1 MLNIQSNIKL
11 ADFTTFKVG
20 GPADYFIV
28 VNQSEETLEAL
39 RWAHEQQLRVFVLGG
54 GSNVVFPDEGYR
66 GLVIKLNYKQLTI
79 NNEQITVGAGFS
91 LADLIT
97 ETLKAGLVGLEFAA
111 GIPGSVGGAVVG
123 NAGTYGQDMHDV
135 LDYINYIDID
145 ELKAKHMNTTDGD
158 FAYRHSTFK
167 EHNYVV
173 TEVALSLKKGDTE
186 ASQKLIDERL
196 ALRHAKHP
204 TEPSAGCI
212 FKNILMDQVDTAK
225 LIAHG
230 LDLKPFEVHN
240 KIPAGFL
247 IDNLDLKGKTIGGAQ
262 VSPKHANYIIN
273 LGTATAAD
281 INTLASVIKQ
291 QVRDTYGIQ
300 LQEEVRFVYN

>member
-1 MLNIQSNIKL
+1 
-11 ADFTTFKVG
+11 
-20 GPADYFIV
+20 
-28 VNQSEETLEAL
+28 
-39 RWAHEQQLRVFVLGG
+39 
-54 GSNVVFPDEGYR
+54 VVFPDEGYR
-66 GLVIKLNYKQLTI
+66 GLVIKLNYQQLNI
-79 NNEQITVGAGFS
+79 SNEQVTVGAGFI
-91 LADLIT
+91 LADLIK
-97 ETLKAGLVGLEFAA
+97 ETIKAGLVGLEFAA

-145 ELKAKHMNTTDGD
+145 TLQAKHMNTTDGD
-158 FAYRHSTFK
+158 FTYRHSTFK

-186 ASQKLIDERL
+186 ASQKVIDERL
-196 ALRHAKHP
+196 ATRHAKHP

-212 FKNILMDQVDTAK
+212 FKNILMDQIDTAK
-225 LIAHG
+225 LIEKG
-230 LDLKPFEVHN
+230 LDLKPFEAHN

-273 LGTATAAD
+273 TGTATSAD
-281 INTLASVIKQ
+281 INMLASLIKQ

>member
-1 MLNIQSNIKL
+1 MLNFQTNVPL
-11 ADFTTFKVG
+11 ADYTTFKIG
-20 GPADYFIV
+20 GPADHFVI

-39 RWAHEQQLRVFVLGG
+39 RWAREQHLRVFVLGG

-66 GLVIKLNYKQLTI
+66 GLVIKLNYQQLNI
-79 NNEQITVGAGFS
+79 SNEQVTVGAGFI
-91 LADLIT
+91 LADLIK
-97 ETLKAGLVGLEFAA
+97 ETIKAGLVGLEFAA

-145 ELKAKHMNTTDGD
+145 TLQAKHMNTTDGD
-158 FAYRHSTFK
+158 FTYRHSTFK

-186 ASQKLIDERL
+186 ASQKVIDERL
-196 ALRHAKHP
+196 ATRHAKHP

-212 FKNILMDQVDTAK
+212 FKNILMDQIDTAK
-225 LIAHG
+225 LIEKG
-230 LDLKPFEVHN
+230 LDLKPFEAHN

-273 LGTATAAD
+273 TGTATSAD
-281 INTLASVIKQ
+281 INMLASLIKQ

>member
-1 MLNIQSNIKL
+1 MLNFQSNVLL
-11 ADFTTFKVG
+11 ADYTTFKIG
-20 GPADYFIV
+20 GPADHFVI

-39 RWAHEQQLRVFVLGG
+39 RWAQEQHLRVFVLGG

-66 GLVIKLNYKQLTI
+66 GLVVKLNYQQLNI
-79 NNEQITVGAGFS
+79 SNEQVTVGAGFI
-91 LADLIT
+91 LADLIK
-97 ETLKAGLVGLEFAA
+97 ETIKAGLVGLEFAA

-123 NAGTYGQDMHDV
+123 NAGTYGKDMHDV

-145 ELKAKHMNTTDGD
+145 SLQAKHMNTTDGD
-158 FAYRHSTFK
+158 FTYRHSTFK
-167 EHNYVV
+167 EHSYVV
-173 TEVALSLKKGDTE
+173 TEVALSLKKGDVE
-186 ASQKLIDERL
+186 ASQKVIDERL
-196 ALRHAKHP
+196 ATRHAKHP

-212 FKNILMDQVDTAK
+212 FKNILMDQIDTSK
-225 LIAHG
+225 LAEKG
-230 LDLKPFEVHN
+230 LDLKPFEAHN

-273 LGTATAAD
+273 TGKATSAD
-281 INTLASVIKQ
+281 INMLASLIKQ